1 MGLRSE
7 YEEGRAETSANL
19 FCRASSPLHWLMTIA
34 AGLGEIKLRWRM
46 EGKDKAKGAL
56 SWREGISNR
65 GNSELFAA
73 FRPSAKL
80 GADLR
85 AGFLWRR
92 ILKSNLKSLGRQPA
106 SR

>member
-1 MGLRSE
+1 MATGLR
-7 YEEGRAETSANL
+7 
-19 FCRASSPLHWLMTIA
+19 
-34 AGLGEIKLRWRM
+34 EIKSKWEM
-46 EGKDKAKGAL
+46 EGKDKANGAL
-56 SWREGISNR
+56 SWREGIFNR